1 MGEGEEGKVVE
12 EILSNQGEAV
22 AELLLQ
28 HRPRPALYGAVLG
41 PLAPTSTITAGC
53 KTNVLKR

>member
-22 AELLLQ
+22 VALLLQ

-41 PLAPTSTITAGC
+41 LLASTSTITAGC

>member
-12 EILSNQGEAV
+12 EILSDQGEAV
-22 AELLLQ
+22 AALLLQ
-28 HRPRPALYGAVLG
+28 HRPRRALYGAVLG
-41 PLAPTSTITAGC
+41 LLASTNTITAGC